1 MAHSRMKALGPPT
14 VLQAHLLGSAARRDT
29 AIWTNMADL
38 HTAWA
43 RQTTRS
49 SNTQRPPIQKMLTK
63 WGAANWSAPD
73 PDQQLLPKF
82 VSRHA
87 SYAFRENSG
96 GPGSGM
102 LLHHGRLEEPS
113 AFIRECAMGFAPN
126 STAAPGA
133 SESLRRRAL
142 GAAIDMNIATWVIR
156 TALQQASNAEDA

>member
-1 MAHSRMKALGPPT
+1 MAPPT
-14 VLQAHLLGSAARRDT
+14 RSNIFAPSKSAKSKT
-29 AIWTNMADL
+29 APRVQN
-38 HTAWA
+38 
-43 RQTTRS
+43 RVQNRV
-49 SNTQRPPIQKMLTK
+49 QKLC
-63 WGAANWSAPD
+63 ASP
-73 PDQQLLPKF
+73 LFLPKF

-87 SYAFRENSG
+87 SYAFRENSR

-102 LLHHGRLEEPS
+102 LLHHGSLEEPS

-156 TALQQASNAEDA
+156 TALQQAPDAKDA